1 MGEALI
7 AAKGFKNENSIVIS
21 LPGAFGRDL
30 PIYCSLD
37 PWLSN
42 IIKNTKDNL
51 RQWNFKNQ

>member
-1 MGEALI
+1 MCEALI

-30 PIYCSLD
+30 PIHCSLD

-42 IIKNTKDNL
+42 IIKNTE
-51 RQWNFKNQ
+51 RQPKAMKL